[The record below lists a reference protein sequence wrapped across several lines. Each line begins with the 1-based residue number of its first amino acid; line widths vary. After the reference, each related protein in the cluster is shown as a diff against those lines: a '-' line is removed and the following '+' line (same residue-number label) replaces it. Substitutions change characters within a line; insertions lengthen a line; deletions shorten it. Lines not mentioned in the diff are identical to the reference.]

1 MKKPFKK
8 KTKAA
13 ALLFLLPAIVAV
25 LFILVYPIIYGMF
38 MGLTDRLFS
47 YDVFS
52 FVGLDNFVE
61 IFSDP
66 LFFKALGNTLKMV
79 FYLVLL
85 NTLMGFVLALLLNS
99 SEGYIGFFRTLFFM
113 PWIMPSAV
121 VAFSFRWLYNDY
133 YGLINHLLVSYGLI
147 DAAVNPLAREGLV
160 WPGVII
166 PSVWF
171 SYPFVMLVMSAALKS
186 IDSNVMDAARIDG
199 ASRWQIF
206 RDITM
211 PSLMP
216 TIKMLVVLQIIWE
229 FSSFDLI
236 YLLTRGG
243 PANSTLTL
251 SLYIFRRAFQYK
263 QIGYACALATVM
275 FIVLSLFIAIY
286 FRLSQR
292 GETDED

>member
-1 MKKPFKK
+1 MKKAFKK

-13 ALLFLLPAIVAV
+13 ALLFLLPAIVTV

-133 YGLINHLLVSYGLI
+133 YGLINHMLVSYGLI

-171 SYPFVMLVMSAALKS
+171 SYPFAMLVMSAALKS

-236 YLLTRGG
+236 YLMTRGG